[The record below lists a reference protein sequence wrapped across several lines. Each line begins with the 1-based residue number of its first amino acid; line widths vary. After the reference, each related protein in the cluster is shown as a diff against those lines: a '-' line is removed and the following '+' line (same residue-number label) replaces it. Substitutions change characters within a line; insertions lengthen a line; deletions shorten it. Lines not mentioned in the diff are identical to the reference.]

1 MLFFKWRTVELYQLF
16 IYLFFINM
24 CRTWREK
31 LEEAERRKREETKEL
46 QVMKHFLITVRLQC
60 LMDRWAFS
68 NVSWPFSFF
77 LSSPL
82 SLSVYSL
89 FVQRSG
95 VTFKV
100 DNRLPNLVNLN
111 EDPQLSEMLLYMIKE
126 GETKVGKLKS
136 ESAHDIQ
143 LSGALIAD
151 EHWWDRSHP
160 RSSSSHFI
168 YFVFDLFKRNIS
180 G

>member
-1 MLFFKWRTVELYQLF
+1 MVFKWCNYQGFTIFVSF
-16 IYLFFINM
+16 IM
-24 CRTWREK
+24 GRTWKER
-31 LEEAERRKREETKEL
+31 LEEAERKKREETKEL
-46 QVMKHFLITVRLQC
+46 QVMIRLTLEITVRLQC
-60 LMDRWAFS
+60 GSMSFS
-68 NVSWPFSFF
+68 NGFHGHF
-77 LSSPL
+77 LSL
-82 SLSVYSL
+82 SSSLCSSVYSL
-89 FVQRSG
+89 YLVQRSG

-151 EHWWDRSHP
+151 EHWWDGP
-160 RSSSSHFI
+160 
-168 YFVFDLFKRNIS
+168 
-180 G
+180 